1 MENNCSS
8 IFGNTLYSGKIDIG
22 RERMKSVER
31 ECSIEF
37 EERKSKFIGYVKPI
51 GSKQEAEDFIAEIRE
66 KHRDATHNCTAYKV
80 VDNGQEYFKT
90 DDDGEPSGTAGKPMG
105 DIITYMDVTNLV
117 VIATRYFGGIKLGA
131 GGLVRNYAKTAK
143 LAIQEA
149 GIAEY
154 IEKKTY
160 MIDFPYEKISDV
172 ETIIDSLN
180 GEYLDKGFN
189 ERVTYKIRTNIETF
203 EALKEVKGLLIIE
216 L

>member
-1 MENNCSS
+1 MESNKSS
-8 IFGNTLYSGKIDIG
+8 IFRDALYFRKIDIG
-22 RERMKSVER
+22 RKIMKSVGK

-51 GSKQEAEDFIAEIRE
+51 GSKQEAEDFIAQIRE
-66 KHRDATHNCTAYKV
+66 KHKDATHNCTAYKV
-80 VDNGQEYFKT
+80 IDNGQEYFKT
-90 DDDGEPSGTAGKPMG
+90 DDDGEPGGTAGKPMG

-117 VIATRYFGGIKLGA
+117 VVATRYFGGIKLGA

-149 GIAEY
+149 GTVEY
-154 IEKKTY
+154 VERKIY

-172 ETIIDSLN
+172 EAMIDSFD
-180 GEYLDKGFN
+180 GEYIDKGFN
-189 ERVTYKIRTNIETF
+189 ERVTYKVRTTIETF
-203 EALKEVKGLLIIE
+203 ESLKEVKGLLVIE